1 MSSSASEKTPKSL
14 ADVSHLF
21 FSSTEEE
28 PTREAAEPTDM
39 SPPATVEIAA
49 PELHAAPESHAAH
62 EPHAVLESLAAHE
75 PHDDPDAKA
84 DRVGRWERTNLFV
97 VTGGDSGPGKSTVA
111 VNLAHAFMSTGT
123 VGVFDADPKVPNARF
138 YMGAPSWNYLS
149 PLVGDGQA
157 APTVRVDSGVVVV
170 DCAGGGGRADE
181 LLGRGESVYVDVN
194 GDGRE
199 RLSCAVIDLAIGR
212 TAWLAPIL
220 DRIGLF
226 VVVARPGWIGFSEA
240 FAVMARLKRD
250 LGVKEVGLM
259 VNMAPDTDY
268 AARFFS
274 KTRVA
279 AERLLSMEMHFLGGM
294 TYEDNLGSEQRER
307 GSIIRSRPDAV
318 FALMLREAAS
328 KALGS
333 EWSQKSGMEI

>member
-1 MSSSASEKTPKSL
+1 MSSSASNRTPKSL

-28 PTREAAEPTDM
+28 PLREAAELTDTPLA
-39 SPPATVEIAA
+39 SAVEPAA
-49 PELHAAPESHAAH
+49 PEAH
-62 EPHAVLESLAAHE
+62 DSP
-75 PHDDPDAKA
+75 PDAEA
-84 DRVGRWERTNLFV
+84 DLVGRWERTKLFV

-111 VNLAHAFMSTGT
+111 VNLAYAFTSTGS
-123 VGVFDADPKVPNARF
+123 VGVFDADPKIPNARF

-149 PLVGDGQA
+149 PLVGEGRA
-157 APTVRVDSGVVVV
+157 APTVRVDSGIVAV
-170 DCAGGGGRADE
+170 DCTGGGGRADE
-181 LLGRGESVYVDVN
+181 FLGRGESVYVDVDGDGDGN
-194 GDGRE
+194 GNGRE

-212 TAWLAPIL
+212 AAWLAPVL

-226 VVVARPGWIGFSEA
+226 VVVARPGWSGFSEA
-240 FAVMARLKRD
+240 FAVLARLRRD
-250 LGVKEVGLM
+250 LGVREVGLT
-259 VNMAPDTDY
+259 VNMSPDNDY

-279 AERLLSMEMHFLGGM
+279 AERLLSMDVHFLGGM
-294 TYEDNLGSEQRER
+294 VYEDNLGREQRER
-307 GSIIRSRPDAV
+307 GSIVRSRPDAV

-333 EWSQKSGMEI
+333 EWSRVAPLERWKPGTEI